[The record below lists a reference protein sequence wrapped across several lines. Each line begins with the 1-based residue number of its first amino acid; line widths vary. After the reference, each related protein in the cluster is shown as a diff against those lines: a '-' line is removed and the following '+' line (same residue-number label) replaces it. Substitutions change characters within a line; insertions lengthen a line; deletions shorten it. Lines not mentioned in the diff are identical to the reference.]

1 MLTPGQ
7 QQRLNQLDPVAKQVG
22 LGTLLAGLQDGSGVE
37 PDAGKWLKAWLVA
50 TGAPGGAFAWQNTL
64 GRPVVVDHVLVQIDT
79 ANGAAATL
87 SVGVSATRTFASNLI
102 DGLDVNQTGAFDNLT
117 SAGVGGRS
125 CQVVPPNAW
134 VTASQASGTLQ
145 AALRARLAIHLVA
158 LE

>member
-7 QQRLNQLDPVAKQVG
+7 QRRLNQIDPVTKQVG

-50 TGAPGGAFAWQNTL
+50 TGAPGGAFAWQNQL
-64 GRPVVVDHVLVQIDT
+64 GRPVVVDRVLVQIDT

-87 SVGVSATRTFASNLI
+87 SVGVSATQTLANNLI
-102 DGLDVNQTGAFDNLT
+102 DGLNVDQTGVFDNLAD
-117 SAGVGGRS
+117 AGTAGRS
-125 CQVVPPNAW
+125 RQLVAPGAW

-145 AALRARLAIHLVA
+145 PALRARLAIHLVA